1 MNKYSTEFIQLLSPI
16 IGAEDSAQF
25 DRQLVDVYL
34 EEDNL
39 VLVFRQ
45 PDITNQDG
53 YHHWEVRY
61 VVNEDQKD
69 KLIHTA
75 GVLEF

>member
-1 MNKYSTEFIQLLSPI
+1 MNKYSTEFMHFLASI
-16 IGAEDSAQF
+16 INAKDSAQF
-25 DRQLVDVYL
+25 DRQLVDVYIS
-34 EEDNL
+34 EDNL

-53 YHHWEVRY
+53 YHHWEMQYAVHP
-61 VVNEDQKD
+61 DQKD
-69 KLIHTA
+69 KLIHVY

>member
-1 MNKYSTEFIQLLSPI
+1 MNKYSTEFMHFLASI
-16 IGAEDSAQF
+16 INAKDSAQIGK
-25 DRQLVDVYL
+25 QLVDVYL

-39 VLVFRQ
+39 TLVFRQ
-45 PDITNQDG
+45 PDVMNQDG